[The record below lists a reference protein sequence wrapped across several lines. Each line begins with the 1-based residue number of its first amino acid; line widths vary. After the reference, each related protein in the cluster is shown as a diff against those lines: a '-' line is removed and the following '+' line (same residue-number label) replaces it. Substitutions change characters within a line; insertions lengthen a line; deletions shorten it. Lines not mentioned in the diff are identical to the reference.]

1 MLEIC
6 FNDSVKGALKMAQR
20 CTNSHS
26 IGGGV
31 GVITSSN
38 KSKLLS
44 FIEKRK
50 ALRQFKRERMELTN
64 QAVSL
69 GGNSKDVL
77 GISFHLS
84 EGDIVAPI
92 ELEQCP
98 RKDFILS
105 SMIYNRCDDLG
116 DLKKSALEFW
126 QNTMNDL
133 ERLKQ
138 GADKVRIWVDNTPEA
153 ACGLLFVADILVNT
167 DTVIHIVPLPKK
179 HQRDD
184 NCYVEYGGW
193 GDVHPELFGT
203 FLDREKI
210 LTKEEVLELSS
221 EWKRLQKENAPLRA
235 VEDDKVISVDE
246 SYYDNLIRKE
256 FPKESCTIAG
266 LIGNSISKQK
276 ILTGDVFIAK
286 RIKFFIQ
293 NGELEIITSSEK
305 GFYRNI
311 IKVVK

>member
-1 MLEIC
+1 MLEVC
-6 FNDSVKGALKMAQR
+6 FNDSVKGALKIAQR
-20 CTNSHS
+20 CTNTHS
-26 IGGGV
+26 IGGAV

-38 KSKLLS
+38 RSKLLS
-44 FIEKRK
+44 FVEKRK
-50 ALRQFKRERMELTN
+50 ALRQFKRERMELAN

-77 GISFHLS
+77 GISLHLS
-84 EGDIVAPI
+84 EGDILAPI
-92 ELEQCP
+92 ELAQCP
-98 RKDFILS
+98 RKDLILS
-105 SMIYNRCDDLG
+105 SIIYNGYDDLEC
-116 DLKKSALEFW
+116 LEKSALGFW
-126 QNTMNDL
+126 QSTMNDL

-153 ACGLLFVADILVNT
+153 ACGLLFVADVLVNT
-167 DTVIHIVPLPKK
+167 DTAIHMVSLPKK

-184 NCYVEYGGW
+184 NCYVEYSGW

-203 FLDREKI
+203 FLDREKE
-210 LTKEEVLELSS
+210 LTKEEVLELSL
-221 EWKRLQKENAPLRA
+221 EWKKLQAENAPLRA
-235 VEDDKVISVDE
+235 VENDKVISVDE

-256 FPKESCTIAG
+256 FPKESCTIAE
-266 LIGNSISKQK
+266 LIGNSLCNEK

-286 RIKFFIQ
+286 RIKFFIE
-293 NGELEIITSSEK
+293 NGELEVITNSEK